1 MSGYAGTLGAHL
13 RRAPRPSL
21 RFIPVWRRNFLVWRK
36 LIVPSLL
43 GNFADPLL
51 YLLVL
56 GYGLGRLVGEVEGL
70 GYMAFLAT
78 GIVCSSAMM
87 GATFEALYSAYTRLT
102 MQQTWAAMLNAPLSV
117 DDVVIGEIAW
127 AATKALIN
135 AAAILVV
142 TLILGLAGGWG
153 AVLVLPVVLLAGLC
167 FAGLA
172 MIVTTVSRSYDFFLY
187 YFTLVITPMMLV
199 SGVFFPLSE
208 LPDAVA
214 RGAMALPLAHV
225 VALVRPL
232 MTGAWPSL
240 IPLHL
245 GVIAAYAAAAI
256 WLACA
261 LARRRLQT

>member
-1 MSGYAGTLGAHL
+1 MRGLTSP
-13 RRAPRPSL
+13 PRISL
-21 RFIPVWRRNFLVWRK
+21 RAAPVWRRNFLVWRK
-36 LIVPSLL
+36 LLVPSLL

-70 GYMAFLAT
+70 GYMAFLAS

-102 MQQTWAAMLNAPLSV
+102 MQQTWAAMLNAPLAV
-117 DDVVIGEIAW
+117 DDVVIGEISW

-142 TLILGLAGGWG
+142 TLTLGLAEGPR
-153 AVLVLPVVLLAGLC
+153 ALLVLPVVALAGTC
-167 FAGLA
+167 FAALA
-172 MIVTTVSRSYDFFLY
+172 MIVTTISRSYDFFLY

-208 LPDAVA
+208 LPPAVA
-214 RGAMALPLAHV
+214 SGAMALPLAHV

-232 MTGAWPSL
+232 MTGSWPEWVL
-240 IPLHL
+240 PHL
-245 GVIAAYAAAAI
+245 AVIAAYAAAAI